1 MAYTALA
8 STSSLLI
15 FEKGVTGVFGV
26 KEDDGCVYNDS
37 EVVLVL
43 RLLLKEL
50 VC

>member
-1 MAYTALA
+1 M
-8 STSSLLI
+8 
-15 FEKGVTGVFGV
+15 GVAGLFGV
-26 KEDDGCVYNDS
+26 KEDDGCVYYDS